1 MTRPPSGRGS
11 TQAPQFRK
19 VTTYLLTYLLTYYLT
34 YLLAYLLTHSLTHS
48 LTYLLTLTLSPA
60 IARALFDE
68 PLTLA
73 AAAAFEED
81 AARGGAYAG
90 ENPLND
96 TR

>member
-1 MTRPPSGRGS
+1 MSKLTILAVEPI
-11 TQAPQFRK
+11 
-19 VTTYLLTYLLTYYLT
+19 LLTYLL
-34 YLLAYLLTHSLTHS
+34 LTH
-48 LTYLLTLTLSPA
+48 LLTLTLSPA

-90 ENPLND
+90 VNPLND

>member
-1 MTRPPSGRGS
+1 MHMYVRTCIRIYSLADLR
-11 TQAPQFRK
+11 
-19 VTTYLLTYLLTYYLT
+19 TYSLTHLLAYLAH
-34 YLLAYLLTHSLTHS
+34 LLAYLLAYSLTHS
-48 LTYLLTLTLSPA
+48 LVYLLTLTFSPA

-90 ENPLND
+90 VNPLND

>member
-1 MTRPPSGRGS
+1 MHPPQTRGTLGYLGVAPSPGS
-11 TQAPQFRK
+11 KARRSP
-19 VTTYLLTYLLTYYLT
+19 
-34 YLLAYLLTHSLTHS
+34 
-48 LTYLLTLTLSPA
+48 LTLSPA

>member
-1 MTRPPSGRGS
+1 MKQAYIVAPNHPDSSTIPPC
-11 TQAPQFRK
+11 
-19 VTTYLLTYLLTYYLT
+19 LLTYLNFLTYFLT
-34 YLLAYLLTHSLTHS
+34 FTF
-48 LTYLLTLTLSPA
+48 SPA

-90 ENPLND
+90 VNPLND